1 MRKLI
6 LGLTLAC
13 ASLAGTTAIAAPSIQ
28 AGVEY
33 QVLKN
38 KVPVADESKI
48 EVVEMFWYG
57 CPHCNQ
63 LEPFVTNWQKNL
75 PEDVKLVRVPAMFG
89 GVWDIHGQLFLTLE
103 ALKVDSQLH
112 SKVFDAIHKERRQLK
127 DYTDI
132 EKFIVEIGVDK
143 DKFSKMWNSFAIK
156 GQMDKA
162 RKLALAYQVQG
173 VPVMVVDGQYLFD
186 IGTAGGLQETTQV
199 ADQLIDMVRTAKA
212 K

>member
-63 LEPFVTNWQKNL
+63 LEPFVNSWQKDL

-103 ALKVDSQLH
+103 ALKVENTLH
-112 SKVFDAIHKERRQLK
+112 SRVFDAIHKERRQLK
-127 DYTDI
+127 DYAEI